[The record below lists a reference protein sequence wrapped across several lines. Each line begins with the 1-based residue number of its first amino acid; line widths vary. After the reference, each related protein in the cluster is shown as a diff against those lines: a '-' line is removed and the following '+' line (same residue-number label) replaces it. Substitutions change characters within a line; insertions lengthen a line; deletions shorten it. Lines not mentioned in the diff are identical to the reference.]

1 MPLTIGQVAERSGI
15 GIETVRFY
23 ERKGL
28 VEEPPRADSG
38 YRQYPEDVVARIRF
52 IRRAKELGFKLSE
65 ISQLLSL
72 RVDPD
77 TTCADVKK
85 QTELTIAD
93 VEEKIRVLQG
103 IKTALKKLAAS
114 CVGTGPTSECPI
126 LESLDSQ
133 DEGLVRKESLRHED
147 ETTNRSF

>member
-1 MPLTIGQVAERSGI
+1 MPLTIGQLAKRSGI

-28 VEEPPRADSG
+28 VEEPPRTDSG

-52 IRRAKELGFKLSE
+52 IRRAKELGFKLKE
-65 ISQLLSL
+65 ISELLSL

-77 TTCADVKK
+77 TKCADVKK
-85 QTELTIAD
+85 QTELKIAD

-103 IKTALKKLAAS
+103 IMTALKKLAAS
-114 CVGTGPTSECPI
+114 CVGTVPTSECPI
-126 LESLDSQ
+126 LEALDGQ
-133 DEGLVRKESLRHED
+133 EKD
-147 ETTNRSF
+147 

>member
-1 MPLTIGQVAERSGI
+1 MPLTIGQVAKRSGI

-28 VEEPPRADSG
+28 VEEPPRTDSG
-38 YRQYPEDVVARIRF
+38 YRQYPEDVVARIQF
-52 IRRAKELGFKLSE
+52 IRRAKELGFKLKE
-65 ISQLLSL
+65 ISELLSL

-77 TTCADVKK
+77 TTCSDVRK
-85 QTELTIAD
+85 QTELKIAD
-93 VEEKIRVLQG
+93 VKEKIRVLQG

-126 LESLDSQ
+126 LEALDGQ
-133 DEGLVRKESLRHED
+133 EKD
-147 ETTNRSF
+147 

>member
-1 MPLTIGQVAERSGI
+1 MPLTIGQVAKRSGI
-15 GIETVRFY
+15 GLETVRFY

-28 VEEPPRADSG
+28 VEEPPRTDSG
-38 YRQYPEDVVARIRF
+38 YRQYPEEVVARIRF

-65 ISQLLSL
+65 ISELLSL

-77 TTCADVKK
+77 STCSDVRQQAESK
-85 QTELTIAD
+85 IAD

-126 LESLDSQ
+126 LEALDSQ
-133 DEGLVRKESLRHED
+133 DEGSVRRE
-147 ETTNRSF
+147 

>member
-1 MPLTIGQVAERSGI
+1 MPLTIGQLAKRSGI

-28 VEEPPRADSG
+28 VEEPPRTDSG

-52 IRRAKELGFKLSE
+52 IRRAKELGFKLKE
-65 ISQLLSL
+65 ISELLSL

-77 TTCADVKK
+77 TKCADVKK
-85 QTELTIAD
+85 QTELKIAD

-103 IKTALKKLAAS
+103 IMTALKKLAAS

-126 LESLDSQ
+126 LEALDGQ
-133 DEGLVRKESLRHED
+133 EKD
-147 ETTNRSF
+147 